1 MDEENIAPFAIGQTV
16 RLTEEG
22 LKSEELSREHF
33 EPFVVTLVESSSPGD
48 KWIVFGHKVGG
59 LFSDQLELVPNPLPD
74 ALGDLYGSEERK
86 LEDWPEGDAYAEE
99 VKAAN
104 EELIKALRVQNKSA
118 LREAEMWRKKP
129 NTVEAHRAT
138 EAVCDTGLRVSRAA
152 VALIQVSMV
161 AGEESQ
167 RWLLGAT
174 QSD

>member
-1 MDEENIAPFAIGQTV
+1 MNEEMKCPFEVGQTV
-16 RLTEEG
+16 KLTEEG
-22 LKSEELSREHF
+22 RKLEGVDGVGE
-33 EPFVVTLVESSSPGD
+33 FVVTR
-48 KWIVFGHKVGG
+48 VGG
-59 LFSDQLELVPNPLPD
+59 SVRSNEWLIYGHDDGAFHSNLLELV
-74 ALGDLYGSEERK
+74 ALERADYAGAAERK
-86 LEDWPEGDAYAEE
+86 LEDWPEADAYAEE

-152 VALIQVSMV
+152 VALIQVSMA

-167 RWLLGAT
+167 RWLWGG
-174 QSD
+174 DVK

>member
-1 MDEENIAPFAIGQTV
+1 MDEENNCPFKVGQTV
-16 RLTEEG
+16 QLTEKGRKLEG
-22 LKSEELSREHF
+22 MDGAGE
-33 EPFVVTLVESSSPGD
+33 FVVTRIGESVRSNE
-48 KWIVFGHKVGG
+48 WLVFGHDDGV
-59 LFSDQLELVPNPLPD
+59 FYSSRLELV
-74 ALGDLYGSEERK
+74 ALEPADYAGAAERK

-138 EAVCDTGLRVSRAA
+138 EAVCETGLRVSQAA
-152 VALIQVSMV
+152 VALIQVSMA

>member
-1 MDEENIAPFAIGQTV
+1 MDEEKKCPFEVGQTV
-16 RLTEEG
+16 KLTEEG
-22 LKSEELSREHF
+22 RKLEGVDGVGE
-33 EPFVVTLVESSSPGD
+33 FVVTRIAGPFILNEWLVY
-48 KWIVFGHKVGG
+48 GHDDGAFHSN
-59 LFSDQLELVPNPLPD
+59 LLELV
-74 ALGDLYGSEERK
+74 ALEPADYAGASEERK

-138 EAVCDTGLRVSRAA
+138 EAVCDTGLRVSQAA
-152 VALIQVSMV
+152 VALIQVSM
-161 AGEESQ
+161 ASGEESQ